1 MSEIYTTKQ
10 GETVD
15 IACWNH
21 YGRTRDAVEAVLD
34 ANPDLSLLDVVL
46 PLGTTIV
53 MPDLELST
61 AAAPLISL
69 WD

>member
-15 IACWNH
+15 IACWSH
-21 YGRTRDAVEAVLD
+21 YGRTRDTVEAVLN

-53 MPDLELST
+53 MPDLELTT